1 MSALSDLQSDFQS
14 FLLDGNKRML
24 GRVAGT
30 AKVSAETRL
39 AIYYDAYRL
48 RLLEALASNYPVLRA
63 WIGEDEFENIGIAYV
78 AAYPSRH
85 FSIRWFGH
93 LLPEFLAT
101 TPPWDDKSILAE
113 MAALE
118 WALSEAFDAEDATV
132 IGVEDMAAIPA
143 PAWPGMRL
151 QLHPSAQRLDLH
163 WNVPII
169 WKAINQSLDVEKNT
183 ASCHGE
189 TSATPA
195 AETERHED
203 APALAGAPAPV
214 EHEYPQAWLVWRQN
228 LKTWFRSLSVDEA
241 WALDA
246 AMTGENFAAICAGLC
261 EWIDAQNVA
270 LHAAGLMKQW
280 ITDGIVSGRS
290 GDVADALNG
299 HRRR

>member
-1 MSALSDLQSDFQS
+1 MGALTDLQSDFQA
-14 FLLDGNKRML
+14 FLLDGNERML

-30 AKVSAETRL
+30 AKVSAEQRL

-63 WIGEDEFENIGIAYV
+63 WIGEEEFETAAIAYL
-78 AAYPSRH
+78 AAHPSRH

-101 TPPWDDKSILAE
+101 TPPWQDKTGLAE

-118 WALSEAFDAEDATV
+118 WALSEAFDAEDGTI
-132 IGVEDMAAIPA
+132 IGIEDMAGIPA
-143 PAWPGMRL
+143 DAWPDMRL
-151 QLHPSAQRLDLH
+151 HFHPSAQRLDLR
-163 WNVPII
+163 WNVPVI
-169 WKAINQSLDVEKNT
+169 WKAVNQNLDSNKNT
-183 ASCHGE
+183 ASCRGE
-189 TSATPA
+189 TSATPSA
-195 AETERHED
+195 GRERRED
-203 APALAGAPAPV
+203 VPAVADVPAPM
-214 EHEYPQAWLVWRQN
+214 EHEYPQAWLVWRQG

-246 AMTGENFAAICAGLC
+246 AMTGENFAAICEGLC

-280 ITDGIVSGRS
+280 ITDGLVGGIATSKR
-290 GDVADALNG
+290 
-299 HRRR
+299 

>member
-1 MSALSDLQSDFQS
+1 MSALADLQSDFQA
-14 FLLDGNKRML
+14 FLLDGNQRML

-48 RLLEALASNYPVLRA
+48 RLLEALASNYPVLHA
-63 WIGEDEFENIGIAYV
+63 WIGEEEFETAAIAYL
-78 AAYPSRH
+78 AAHPSRH

-93 LLPEFLAT
+93 RLPEFLAAT
-101 TPPWDDKSILAE
+101 QPWRDKPCIAE

-118 WALSEAFDAEDATV
+118 WALSEAFDAEGSAV
-132 IGVEDMAAIPA
+132 VGIGDMAAIPA
-143 PAWPGMRL
+143 PAWPGMGL
-151 QLHPSAQRLDLH
+151 QFHPSAHRLDLR

-169 WKAINQSLDVEKNT
+169 WKAVNRNLDGEKNT
-183 ASCHGE
+183 ASCRGE
-189 TSATPA
+189 TSATPSA
-195 AETERHED
+195 GKEQHGD
-203 APALAGAPAPV
+203 APAVAGVPAPM
-214 EHEYPQAWLVWRQN
+214 ENEYPQAWLIWRQN

-246 AMTGENFAAICAGLC
+246 ARTGESFETICEGLC

-280 ITDGIVSGRS
+280 ITDGIVSGIDS
-290 GDVADALNG
+290 SKQ
-299 HRRR
+299 

>member
-1 MSALSDLQSDFQS
+1 MGALTDLQSDFQA
-14 FLLDGNKRML
+14 FLLDGNERML

-30 AKVSAETRL
+30 AKVSAEQRL

-63 WIGEDEFENIGIAYV
+63 WIGEEEFETAAIAYL
-78 AAYPSRH
+78 AAHPSRH

-93 LLPEFLAT
+93 LLPEFLAAM
-101 TPPWDDKSILAE
+101 PPWQDKTGLAE

-118 WALSEAFDAEDATV
+118 WALSEAFDAEDGTI
-132 IGVEDMAAIPA
+132 IGIEDMAGIPA
-143 PAWPGMRL
+143 DAWPDMRL
-151 QLHPSAQRLDLH
+151 HFHPSAQRLDLR

-169 WKAINQSLDVEKNT
+169 WKAVNQNLDSNKNT
-183 ASCHGE
+183 ASCRGE
-189 TSATPA
+189 TSATPSA
-195 AETERHED
+195 GREQRED
-203 APALAGAPAPV
+203 VPAVADVPAPT
-214 EHEYPQAWLVWRQN
+214 EHEYPQAWLVWRQD

-246 AMTGENFAAICAGLC
+246 AMTGENFAAICDGLC

-280 ITDGIVSGRS
+280 ITDGIVSEI
-290 GDVADALNG
+290 DNDK
-299 HRRR
+299 

>member
-1 MSALSDLQSDFQS
+1 MSALADLQSDFQA
-14 FLLDGNKRML
+14 FLLDGNERML
-24 GRVAGT
+24 GRVTGT

-39 AIYYDAYRL
+39 AVYYDAYRL

-63 WIGEDEFENIGIAYV
+63 WIGEEEFENIGIAYV
-78 AAYPSRH
+78 AAHPSRH

-93 LLPEFLAT
+93 LLPEFLAAT
-101 TPPWDDKSILAE
+101 QPWQDKSSLAE

-118 WALSEAFDAEDATV
+118 WALSEAFDAEDGTV

-151 QLHPSAQRLDLH
+151 QFHPSAQRLDLR
-163 WNVPII
+163 WNVPMI
-169 WKAINQSLDVEKNT
+169 WKAVNRNLDGEKST
-183 ASCHGE
+183 ASCRGE
-189 TSATPA
+189 TSATPSA
-195 AETERHED
+195 GKEQRGD
-203 APALAGAPAPV
+203 APALTDVPAPM
-214 EHEYPQAWLVWRQN
+214 EHEYPQAWLVWRQD

-246 AMTGENFAAICAGLC
+246 AMTGENFAAICEGLC

-280 ITDGIVSGRS
+280 ITDGLVGGIATSKR
-290 GDVADALNG
+290 
-299 HRRR
+299 